1 MTDTKD
7 KNGVQNGKRP
17 PGINIIEEN
26 IDDALGSR
34 YLAYAMATI
43 TMRALPDVRDGL
55 KPVHRRILYAMRQLK
70 LNPENAH
77 KKCARI
83 VGDVMG
89 QYHPHGDA
97 SIYDA
102 LVKLS
107 QTFSARYPLVDGQ
120 GNFGNIDGDSAAAM
134 RYTEA
139 RMTAAGKALLEG
151 LEEDTVDFRA
161 TYNEEDEE
169 PVVLPAGFPNLLANG
184 SHGIAVGMA
193 TSIPPHNAAE
203 ICAAALHL
211 IKAPRARM
219 ETLLEYVKGP
229 DFPTGGIIIEP
240 FENIVEAYSTGRGGF
255 KVRSRWHKED
265 LGRGQWQI
273 VVTEIPYQVQKSRLI
288 EKLAELIDG
297 KKNPWLADVRDE
309 SAEDIRVVLEPKNK
323 NINPDMLMESLF
335 KSSQLESRVS
345 LNMNVLDA
353 TGTPRVMGL
362 RETIQAFLDHRR
374 DVLGRRSRHRL
385 GKIED
390 RMEILAGLK
399 IAYLNLDE
407 VIRIVRFED
416 HPKDELIKAF
426 KLTERQA
433 DAILNMR
440 LRALNKLQ
448 EIEIQA
454 EYDVLAAEKRQIEEL
469 LASEKLQW
477 SRIAEQVREIR
488 DIYGPKTDLGK
499 RRTTFADEPDIEID
513 MSTAFISK
521 EPVTIVLSKMGWIR
535 AMKGKV
541 EDLSSLKFKDGDGPA
556 FAVAAHTT
564 DQIIMFASNGKFY
577 TLGADKLPGGRGNG
591 EPIRL
596 MVDLEDDHM
605 PIGLFVHDPQR
616 QLLVASSAGYGFRVK
631 EADIIAA
638 KRSGKQ
644 VLNVKGKVEALRC
657 IAVVGEKIAT
667 IGENRKLLIYG
678 VDELPVLGRGKGV
691 RLQNFKDGGLK
702 DITTF
707 KAEDGLVFVDASG
720 RRIGVHDWEIHQGKR
735 AQAGR
740 MAPRGFS
747 RAGVFAEDKRL

>member
-1 MTDTKD
+1 MSDIKD
-7 KNGVQNGKRP
+7 EIGSNV
-17 PGINIIEEN
+17 IEEN

-70 LNPENAH
+70 LNPENAP

-107 QTFSARYPLVDGQ
+107 QSFAARYPLINGQ

-139 RMTAAGKALLEG
+139 RMTAAGKALLDG
-151 LEEDTVDFRA
+151 LEEDAVDFRA

-184 SHGIAVGMA
+184 SMGIAVGMA
-193 TSIPPHNAAE
+193 TAIPPHNAAE
-203 ICAAALHL
+203 ICNAALHL
-211 IKAPRARM
+211 IKAPRARI
-219 ETLLEYVKGP
+219 ETLLEQVKGP
-229 DFPTGGIIIEP
+229 DFPTGGIIVEP
-240 FENIVEAYSTGRGGF
+240 HENIIEAYATGRGGF
-255 KVRSRWHKED
+255 KVRARWEKED

-323 NINPDMLMESLF
+323 NIDPEMLMESLF
-335 KSSQLESRVS
+335 KSSQLENRIS

-362 RETIQAFLDHRR
+362 RDVIQAFLDHRR
-374 DVLGRRSRHRL
+374 EVLCRRSRQRL

-399 IAYLNLDE
+399 IAYLNIDE

-416 HPKDELIKAF
+416 SPKEALIAAF
-426 KLTERQA
+426 NLSERQT

-454 EYDVLAAEKRQIEEL
+454 EYDKLAEEKSQVEEL
-469 LASEKLQW
+469 LGSEKLQW
-477 SRIAEQVREIR
+477 ARIAEQVREIR
-488 DIYGPKTDLGK
+488 DVYGPKTELGM
-499 RRTTFADEPDIEID
+499 RRTTFADEPDVDLD

-521 EPVTIVLSKMGWIR
+521 EPVTVVLSKMGWIR
-535 AMKGKV
+535 ALKGKV
-541 EDLSSLKFKDGDGPA
+541 EDLSNLKFKDGDGPA
-556 FAVAAHTT
+556 FSVPAYTT
-564 DQIIMFASNGKFY
+564 DSIIMFASNGKFY

-616 QLLVASSAGYGFRVK
+616 ELIVASTAGYGFRVK
-631 EADIIAA
+631 EEGIIAS
-638 KRSGKQ
+638 KRGGKQ
-644 VLNVKGKVEALRC
+644 VLNVKGEVEALRC
-657 IAVVGEKIAT
+657 IAVGGEKFAT
-667 IGENRKLLIYG
+667 IGENRKILIYD
-678 VDELPVLGRGKGV
+678 VAELPVLGRGKGV

-702 DITTF
+702 DMTTF
-707 KAEDGLVFVDASG
+707 KTEEGLCFVDASG
-720 RRIGVHDWEIHQGKR
+720 RRNSVNDWEIHQGKR

-747 RAGVFAEDKRL
+747 RAGVFAVDKTL

>member
-1 MTDTKD
+1 MSEIKD
-7 KNGVQNGKRP
+7 ENGAKNGKRP
-17 PGINIIEEN
+17 DINIIEEN

-70 LNPENAH
+70 LNPENAP

-107 QTFSARYPLVDGQ
+107 QTFAARYPLINGQ

-139 RMTAAGKALLEG
+139 RMTEAGKALLEG
-151 LEEDTVDFRA
+151 LDEDAVDFRA

-184 SHGIAVGMA
+184 SMGIAVGMA

-203 ICAAALHL
+203 ILGAALHL
-211 IKAPRARM
+211 IKAPKARID
-219 ETLLEYVKGP
+219 TLLEYVKGP
-229 DFPTGGIIIEP
+229 DFPTGGIIVEP
-240 FENIVEAYSTGRGGF
+240 HENIVEAYATGRGGF
-255 KVRSRWHKED
+255 KVRSRWQIED

-323 NINPDMLMESLF
+323 NIDPEMLMESLF
-335 KSSQLESRVS
+335 KVSQLESRFS
-345 LNMNVLDA
+345 MNMNVLDA

-362 RETIQAFLDHRR
+362 RDVIQAFLDHRR
-374 DVLGRRSRHRL
+374 EVLGRRSRQRL

-390 RMEILAGLK
+390 RMEILAGFK
-399 IAYLNLDE
+399 IAYLNIDE
-407 VIRIVRFED
+407 VIRIARFED
-416 HPKDELIKAF
+416 KPKDALIAAF

-448 EIEIQA
+448 EIEIQG
-454 EYDVLAAEKRQIEEL
+454 EYDKLAEEKRQIQEL

-477 SRIAEQVREIR
+477 ARIAEQVREIR
-488 DIYGPKTDLGK
+488 DIYGPKTELGK
-499 RRTTFADEPDIEID
+499 RRTTFADEPDIELD

-535 AMKGKV
+535 ALKGKV
-541 EDLSSLKFKDGDGPA
+541 EDLSNLKFKDGDGPA
-556 FAVAAHTT
+556 FAVPAYTT
-564 DQIIMFASNGKFY
+564 DNIIMFASNGKFY

-605 PIGLFVHDPQR
+605 PIGLFVHDQAR
-616 QLLVASSAGYGFRVK
+616 ELIVASSAGYGFRVK
-631 EADIIAA
+631 EAGILAS
-638 KRSGKQ
+638 KRGGKQ
-644 VLNVKGKVEALRC
+644 VLNIKGDVEALRC
-657 IAVVGEKIAT
+657 VAVAGEKVAT
-667 IGENRKLLIYG
+667 IGENRKILIYD
-678 VDELPVLGRGKGV
+678 VAELPVLGRGKGV
-691 RLQNFKDGGLK
+691 RLQNYKDGGLK

-707 KAEDGLVFVDASG
+707 KAENGLYFIDGSG
-720 RRIGVHDWEIHQGKR
+720 RRHSVNDWEIHQGKR

-747 RAGVFAEDKRL
+747 RAGVFAVEKRL